1 MFSIVFLLIKFM
13 FTLLIVLFTLLI
25 VLFTLLI
32 VLFTLLIVLFTLLI
46 VLFSLLIV
54 FFRFHVLHLDHLTNR
69 FALRFLEILSPFQTH
84 LILFQKQLKNF
95 FFSHFFC
102 I

>member
-32 VLFTLLIVLFTLLI
+32 VLFT
-46 VLFSLLIV
+46 LLIV

-84 LILFQKQLKNF
+84 LILFQKQLKDIF
-95 FFSHFFC
+95 FFTFFLYLKKNLRNKL
-102 I
+102 